1 MAFLFGVP
9 FMFTAMAVGITVN
22 TAFDTGSDVSNS
34 CDDLNKAKDAF
45 NDVKK
50 KYEALIKDAFATQI
64 NIDNYKISLAT
75 HRDTM
80 KSLTKTA
87 KKAFQVKRT
96 AQIIS
101 FSVFIWVL
109 VMTLLFKYFKIFDL
123 VLGIFFGK
131 K

>member
-1 MAFLFGVP
+1 MAFLIGAP
-9 FMFTAMAVGITVN
+9 FMLGAMALGIATN
-22 TAFDTGSDVSNS
+22 TAVDTGRDIVNS
-34 CDDLNKAKDAF
+34 CNDLNKAKDAF

-50 KYEALIKDAFATQI
+50 KYTALINDALSTQT

-96 AQIIS
+96 AQIVS

-109 VMTLLFKYFKIFDL
+109 VMSLLFKYFKIFDL
-123 VLGIFFGK
+123 VLSIFFGK